1 MRLDL
6 RLEGL
11 LRAYYIHF
19 PLGKT
24 TLETSRWRSPTQC
37 WNEICSAS
45 LTLDDGHQTMD
56 RLIRQLEEEKGIKP
70 RES

>member
-6 RLEGL
+6 RLEEL
-11 LRAYYIHF
+11 MRSYYSHF
-19 PLGKT
+19 PNDLPT
-24 TLETSRWRSPTQC
+24 SETSQWKSPSQC
-37 WNEICSAS
+37 WNEICSVS

-56 RLIRQLEEEKGIKP
+56 RIIKQLEDEGIKR